1 MCLGERVVRVSG
13 PVRQEVRNI
22 FLESYQKERQI
33 VLAKVTETG
42 FQLQEYMPV
51 FQAILDIRSFTPE
64 ELFEGL
70 ISP

>member
-1 MCLGERVVRVSG
+1 MGGTASPPVSSH
-13 PVRQEVRNI
+13 P
-22 FLESYQKERQI
+22 
-33 VLAKVTETG
+33 AETG
-42 FQLQEYMPV
+42 RELQEYMPV